1 MGKKTL
7 KIFAILLFAAAI
19 CVTGI
24 TLSQNNEYKKFLELN
39 KKALASDKIY
49 NFGGTLRGECSYEAS
64 ACKFICP
71 LCGYKSTQV
80 ASGNPENVSGICPE
94 CYNYINPNN

>member
-1 MGKKTL
+1 MKNKTL

-39 KKALASDKIY
+39 KKALAEEGKKYSFGGGLNGY
-49 NFGGTLRGECSYEAS
+49 CSNFGYTCFFVCSFCDYESPKVSVGTAIEVHGT
-64 ACKFICP
+64 CP
-71 LCGYKSTQV
+71 GCGHLY
-80 ASGNPENVSGICPE
+80 
-94 CYNYINPNN
+94 